1 MKKVFFKPK
10 EEIIELLLW
19 NGPAGCIASDRIMVD
34 GLPVG
39 YMYREEPDNDSDS
52 GWRFFAG
59 DEDDD
64 YCSDPDKAGIY
75 HLNTVCNSSSDIIP
89 FLDSPYGTAF
99 FRNEEGVFEE
109 EDFEPS
115 ADDN

>member
-1 MKKVFFKPK
+1 MEKNFFKPK
-10 EEIIELLLW
+10 EAILELLHRDD
-19 NGPAGCIASDRIMVD
+19 PAACFASDRIMVD

-39 YMYREEPDNDSDS
+39 YMYREEPDDEGDS

-59 DEDDD
+59 DEDED
-64 YCSDPDKAGIY
+64 YCHDPNKAGIY
-75 HLNTVCNSSSDIIP
+75 HLNTVCNYSSDIIP

-99 FRNEEGVFEE
+99 FRNEDGVFEE

-115 ADDN
+115 EDDN